1 MQGPPHIDILEFQG
15 NINIIPVQ
23 FVAWDLY
30 SSPFIYSAADRF
42 QVIEVGEV
50 GRAFDAK
57 KNLTKLYAHTQKS
70 GGKWGDASQVR
81 LSVKAGDPSYMVLLV
96 I

>member
-1 MQGPPHIDILEFQG
+1 
-15 NINIIPVQ
+15 
-23 FVAWDLY
+23 
-30 SSPFIYSAADRF
+30 
-42 QVIEVGEV
+42 V